1 MPMKPLIRYLLPLAL
16 TALAGC
22 QKEMP
27 GEAGNDGYADGKVM
41 SAMQFSIAGYDE
53 TKGLA
58 TNITDD
64 EVDVIDVFSWD
75 ENNAIVGHKT
85 IGTYGGTALNLS
97 NLSFK
102 DYDYPNAQ
110 RYYLFMANLD
120 PDTADYIATLSGTE
134 INGYPKGFFP
144 WSAGNCRPSRPIMG
158 GTLSKTFSSS
168 NTAPV
173 TVNLMRYMA
182 KFEIGSVDAQFWG
195 TPDQF
200 RNVYLSHI
208 VFSNSWDIVRICQ
221 SDARNFN
228 GNPSN
233 LFGPK
238 GWSSASLGNLSSL
251 YYTANQFLAQGEWG
265 SLGLTY
271 AHLNNTYTPGDWG
284 ARGKLDDA
292 FDYLYNNNYMQ
303 PKNTICLDAPA
314 SLVSV
319 SQQSWDN
326 NAYLP
331 RLSGKLCDEYEG
343 SLGPFE
349 VNKVFY
355 TLPTCLYAY
364 YTQPEYDPVNNQDL
378 YHKLVIAVKI
388 NGRNYYYPFY
398 LHHLQ
403 PNMTYRINTITLKG
417 EPSEYPNVWP
427 RGGVVSCSTSSA
439 ASKAQEV
446 EENRWKIHGN
456 VAEIDNLVL

>member
-1 MPMKPLIRYLLPLAL
+1 M
-16 TALAGC
+16 
-22 QKEMP
+22 
-27 GEAGNDGYADGKVM
+27 
-41 SAMQFSIAGYDE
+41 
-53 TKGLA
+53 
-58 TNITDD
+58 
-64 EVDVIDVFSWD
+64 
-75 ENNAIVGHKT
+75 
-85 IGTYGGTALNLS
+85 
-97 NLSFK
+97 
-102 DYDYPNAQ
+102 
-110 RYYLFMANLD
+110 
-120 PDTADYIATLSGTE
+120 
-134 INGYPKGFFP
+134 
-144 WSAGNCRPSRPIMG
+144 
-158 GTLSKTFSSS
+158 
-168 NTAPV
+168 
-173 TVNLMRYMA
+173 
-182 KFEIGSVDAQFWG
+182 
-195 TPDQF
+195 
-200 RNVYLSHI
+200 
-208 VFSNSWDIVRICQ
+208 
-221 SDARNFN
+221 
-228 GNPSN
+228 
-233 LFGPK
+233 
-238 GWSSASLGNLSSL
+238 
-251 YYTANQFLAQGEWG
+251 
-265 SLGLTY
+265 GLTY

-427 RGGVVSCSTSSA
+427 RGGVVSRSTSTS
-439 ASKAQEV
+439 ASKAAALRMTVWASAMIALASCSVKEDRTDCPCWLTVRASYPNEAVSAWYGTHMLFDGLMGQQVDRQVPRGEV
-446 EENRWKIHGN
+446 AVLASCGSFTVHVGEQMDELFASIVRVNTQGETAEVTPKLNKQFARVHLEFKESDEGRVEHTLVVEGN
-456 VAEIDNLVL
+456 VKGSDIRTLQPVTGPFRCTPTASSGRGYEVNIRRI